1 MKKKNPYHLSEEF
14 LQILDYIYGDLPS
27 VKDRVFEQY
36 LSQNPNAQELAENL
50 LILALSS
57 DCSKEELK
65 RQFGDSKK
73 RLAGKL
79 NLHC

>member
-27 VKDRVFEQY
+27 VKDGVFEQY
-36 LSQNPNAQELAENL
+36 LCQNPSAQELAENL

-65 RQFGDSKK
+65 KQFGDSKR
-73 RLAGKL
+73 RLADRL
-79 NLHC
+79 NLNC